1 MGLFDWAQGAGTPP
15 CPAGSI
21 CSGQSKTEVGK
32 KPGAMGS
39 SSGTG
44 IYHATATTITQGSGT
59 EITGSESVVY
69 VVKNGTWQPAAITKD
84 GGKTYQFSDPKY
96 PLMDGV
102 AGADLANDLSSTKR
116 SDIQKNIDANIQKKI
131 DQEPTIS
138 PAEKGNIIDSAKNTS
153 TQPES
158 GDSQAAPPTS
168 TNSTRDFGVMQYP
181 SNIAA
186 GQDVIQFTALSYA
199 VKELTGFTFGGRDRV
214 PVGTTGGRSKGTV
227 TLPIQSGI
235 KDQNAA
241 DWGDETMN
249 PAQIALAGVAL
260 NTIMKGGGGAAKSL
274 GDLKTQAIGSS
285 EDLGEAIGTKF
296 AENAAGV
303 KGLLSRTA
311 GKVMN
316 PNLELLFQKPRL
328 RPFSFTFKMSARN
341 ADEAKQIIA
350 IIRFFKQNMAPQ
362 KGGGTGGESA
372 NLFLKAPNT
381 FQVHYLHRGVDIG
394 EEHKFIGRMKECAMT
409 SFEVDYTPDGN
420 YSTYEDGVMTS
431 YTISMIMKELEPV
444 FYEDYDDGDIPADAI
459 GF

>member
-1 MGLFDWAQGAGTPP
+1 MGLFDWAKGAGTPP

-44 IYHATATTITQGSGT
+44 IYHATATTVTQGSGT

-69 VVKNGTWQPAAITKD
+69 IVKNGTWQPAAITKD

-102 AGADLANDLSSTKR
+102 AGADLVKDLGSSKR

-131 DQEPTIS
+131 DKEPTIS
-138 PAEKGNIIDSAKNTS
+138 PEEKGNIIDSAKNTS

-158 GDSQAAPPTS
+158 GDSQDAPPS
-168 TNSTRDFGVMQYP
+168 TNNTKVFENMQYP
-181 SNIAA
+181 ETIAE

-199 VKELTGFTFGGRDRV
+199 VKQLSGFTFGGRPRV

-241 DWGDETMN
+241 GWGEETMD
-249 PAQIALAGVAL
+249 PGQIALAGFAMK
-260 NTIMKGGGGAAKSL
+260 TITGGGAGMGK
-274 GDLKTQAIGSS
+274 AIDEIKGQIQTDSA
-285 EDLGEAIGTKF
+285 DVTEALATKF
-296 AENAAGV
+296 SENAAQV

-311 GKVMN
+311 GKIIN
-316 PNLELLFQKPRL
+316 PNLELLFQKPSL
-328 RPFSFTFKMSARN
+328 RPFSFTFRMSARN

-362 KGGGTGGESA
+362 KGGGSGGESA

-381 FQVHYLHRGVDIG
+381 FQVHYLHRGVDAG

-431 YTISMIMKELEPV
+431 YTISMSFKELEPV
-444 FYEDYDDGDIPADAI
+444 FFEDYDDGDIPADAI

>member
-1 MGLFDWAQGAGTPP
+1 MGLFDWAKGAGTPP
-15 CPAGSI
+15 CPAGSKF

-44 IYHATATTITQGSGT
+44 IYHATATTVTQGSGT

-69 VVKNGTWQPAAITKD
+69 IVKNGTWQPAAITKD
-84 GGKTYQFSDPKY
+84 GGKSYQFSDPKY

-102 AGADLANDLSSTKR
+102 AGADLVNDLGSSKR

-131 DQEPTIS
+131 DKEPTIS
-138 PAEKGNIIDSAKNTS
+138 PEEKGNIIDSAKNTS

-181 SNIAA
+181 QNIAA

-199 VKELTGFTFGGRDRV
+199 SKNITGFSFDDRPRV
-214 PVGTTGGRSKGTV
+214 TVGTTGGRSKGTV

-235 KDQNAA
+235 KDTNTAG
-241 DWGDETMN
+241 WGEDTMN
-249 PAQIALAGVAL
+249 PMEAMMAKSALGLVMGGKTDQIGEAGKQIQKDTAEFQ
-260 NTIMKGGGGAAKSL
+260 KGVGAAVV
-274 GDLKTQAIGSS
+274 SS
-285 EDLGEAIGTKF
+285 AV
-296 AENAAGV
+296 GV
-303 KGLLSRTA
+303 KNILARTE
-311 GKVMN
+311 GKVVN
-316 PNLELLFQKPRL
+316 PNLELLFQKPTL
-328 RPFSFTFKMSARN
+328 RPFSFTFRMSARN

-362 KGGGTGGESA
+362 KGGGSGGESA

-381 FQVHYLHRGVDIG
+381 FQVHYLHRGVDVG

-409 SFEVDYTPDGN
+409 SFDVDYTPDGN

-431 YTISMIMKELEPV
+431 YTISMSLKELEPV
-444 FYEDYDDGDIPADAI
+444 FHEDYNDIPLNEI